1 MQNKDLILPFQ
12 YAEKINNAI
21 HDTDN
26 DDIDYLGDNESDT
39 QPDSTCADML
49 LVTVHK
55 LEEQC
60 KEIFEKAEKKIKKAQ
75 KHQAKCYNRR
85 HNIGKAF
92 EIGSLVLKHNLC
104 EGVHK
109 SKLKHKYNRPYTIVD
124 ISNNSSYY
132 LKDHFSHF

>member
-1 MQNKDLILPFQ
+1 MMYNKDPILPFQ
-12 YAEKINNAI
+12 YADKINNAV

-39 QPDSTCADML
+39 QPDSTCANTL

-85 HNIGKAF
+85 NNISKAF
-92 EIGSLVLKHNLC
+92 EM
-104 EGVHK
+104 
-109 SKLKHKYNRPYTIVD
+109 
-124 ISNNSSYY
+124 
-132 LKDHFSHF
+132 DHSC